1 MGTTFQIDDR
11 SSALLNN
18 NSLKGLNEG
27 IDQTFSTLTQNF
39 RNSGFITEVSQAF
52 GNSFDAGEL
61 SIISQDLST
70 GQFDSLPT
78 LEIRSSA
85 DLKGARGAFAAETN
99 TIYLSAEFVGTN
111 VGNPTQ
117 ISTVLLEEVGHWL
130 DSRINRFDAIGDEGA
145 IFSALASGKTLSDQQ
160 LSQLK
165 AEKDF
170 LNLEIDGK
178 IITAEAAND
187 ARDNLGLLSDKVDD
201 VLAGVIAQVPTGAL
215 TGIPILGNLNTASY
229 INQLFAGVIDTVQS
243 IETTSVVKIRES
255 LATAFN
261 SLGILSDLD
270 GDGDKDKDDI
280 GLTQNNAEAI
290 EFQFKLGKNFNES
303 LSVANSFGLPTLGF
317 SLNGGASTS
326 FGVGLTVGFGVDKDG
341 NVFLKTGSADEFQIN
356 LEGKLVNATN
366 NPLTA
371 QGKLGFLNLEGKD
384 NGSQVKANFLAD
396 LTSGSQD
403 VNGRVTLENIGTVNT
418 APTTKLTANADLKLS
433 LNTGLGASQNDIL
446 PSIKTDFNLL
456 GWQYDKNNPATP
468 APSVSLDNV
477 TLDTGSF
484 VKSFAGGILD
494 SVKDVLE
501 PIQSVLDPFVTPLPV
516 LDLSFLDL
524 ASASLPQ
531 STKDFIKG
539 LETIAKFEIPNLSG
553 EIPLGNFS
561 LSGDARNTELKNSN
575 PAAGFQAAAVG
586 DSELKALRDA
596 LKPLEDIGF
605 GFPLFD
611 NVGVNTVNLLLGK
624 PDVNL
629 FSYQTPKFEFNANI
643 LLPKIPVFGP
653 IYIKITPFA
662 NGSAQVKF
670 GYDSFGLA
678 NDKLEDGF
686 YVVRPDANSGNPNFK
701 NSNVYGEG
709 GITAEAGVSLGVVSF
724 SVGGGIKLGLGF
736 NVAQDL
742 SEEFTLLDGTKEF
755 RARGTDFLSQVAT
768 APFCA
773 FDLGGRLSAIIF
785 GQMEIDLGFF
795 SFTARLDLADI
806 TIVDFEAPK
815 DCSGSDYFDG
825 GEAEPDE
832 KQRAA
837 LRGAGIIDR
846 RGTDGNDIL
855 TIEHDGGT
863 FDPDPKESSE
873 EIILAGFPDVA
884 SDGEKD
890 PNAYDNV
897 TLIVIKGGKGNDTIQ
912 FINDVEA
919 PGQVDGGEG
928 DDFILT
934 GEGNDFVTGGQ
945 GNDTLNGGEFDG
957 GGNTAEY
964 RLTNPNVGAIVNL
977 TTGRATNDGFGTQD
991 ILINIQNVQGSN
1003 YNDSIAGNGEDNFLG
1018 GGMGNDALYGGAGE
1032 DILMAGEGADYI
1044 DGGADTDTITYLTA
1058 AAPIQVNLSSRNLFA
1073 FIAPDGITPL
1083 FLSPNSGQGG
1093 EANGDRI
1100 FNIENVSGS
1109 QYNDVIVAGDGGGI
1123 VDGYDGNDIIYA
1135 GVSEE
1140 ELIGGNG
1147 VDWLS
1152 YKLSNVGVEISL
1164 KDSEGSEGYA
1174 DSDELQTVVKED
1186 GEVKNVTGNS
1196 FENLEGSEFNDGELQ
1211 GDDGN
1216 NLIRGLGG
1224 NDIILAEGGN
1234 DSLIGGAGADSL
1246 NGGDG
1251 EDTAIYLNSFGSV
1264 DVNLSLQRGLLSDA
1278 QGDTLSGVEN
1288 LIGSNFDDV
1297 LIGDAASNKIDPSL
1311 SGVNG
1316 DFVDG
1321 GGVVILP
1328 DIDTLRVDY
1337 SIDDRGTGLE
1347 GGFSGFGS
1355 GEIKRYTDN
1364 TKTTI
1369 LDRVSFSN
1377 IERLEV
1383 AGTTSNDS
1391 IIGGSLNDYLSMS
1404 DGDDRVDGGKGNDT
1418 LYGDYGIDT
1427 LVKDFS
1433 GVTVDIVLESFSI
1446 TTEAPND
1453 TKSFAGA
1460 TVRGFEIYE
1469 NIITDSGND
1478 TITQLDR
1485 VNNTFITNAGN
1496 DTVNAGIGFDF
1507 ADGGDGD
1514 DLLIVDYSA
1523 QDFGSGM
1530 TLFATGKD
1538 FARRSIDPN
1547 NVEAPDL
1554 DRINFVN
1561 FERYQVIGTS
1571 QNDDIETGNSND
1583 TIVANA
1589 GDDRVYA
1596 NQGNDS
1602 LNGGSGNDFL
1612 VGTIARND
1620 DLFVGDI
1627 DTLTG
1632 DTGADT
1638 FALGKS
1644 FDHSFYINAGSSDY
1658 AFITDFNPA
1667 EGDKIQL
1674 RNCGVAGESFDRG
1687 YTIQEF
1693 PAFGISYLY
1702 AERGQEL
1709 IAVIGGAGALGLD
1722 LNNTAYFEYLGDP
1735 CPQPIRIG

>member
-18 NSLKGLNEG
+18 TSLKGLNEG
-27 IDQTFSTLTQNF
+27 IDRTFSTLTQN
-39 RNSGFITEVSQAF
+39 SLSADLITKVNQAF
-52 GNSFDAGEL
+52 GNNFDAGEL
-61 SIISQDLST
+61 SIIFQDWGA
-70 GQFDSLPT
+70 GQFVSLPT

-111 VGNPTQ
+111 AGNLTQ

-130 DSRINRFDAIGDEGA
+130 DSRINQIDAFGDEGA
-145 IFSALASGKTLSDQQ
+145 IFSALALGKTLSNQQ

-165 AEKDF
+165 AENDF

-178 IITAEAAND
+178 TITTEAAND
-187 ARDNLGLLSDKVDD
+187 AKDNLGLLSDKVDD
-201 VLAGVIAQVPTGAL
+201 VLAGVITKVPTGAL
-215 TGIPILGNLNTASY
+215 TGIPILGNLDTASY
-229 INQLFAGVIDTVQS
+229 VSQLFAEVLDKVKT
-243 IETTSVVKIRES
+243 IETSSVGKVRES

-280 GLTQNNAEAI
+280 GLTQNNTEAI

-303 LSVANSFGLPTLGF
+303 FAVANSFGLPTLGF
-317 SLNGGASTS
+317 SLDGGASVAL
-326 FGVGLTVGFGVDKDG
+326 GLGLTVGFGVDKNG
-341 NVFLKTGSADEFQIN
+341 NVFIKTGGADEFQIN
-356 LEGKLVNATN
+356 LDGKLVNATN

-371 QGKLGFLNLEGKD
+371 KGKLGFLNLEGKD

-403 VNGRVTLENIGTVNT
+403 VNGRVTLGNIGNVTV
-418 APTTKLTANADLKLS
+418 APNTKLTANADLKLS

-446 PSIKTDFNLL
+446 PSIKADFNLL
-456 GWQYDKNNPATP
+456 GWQYDKNNLVTP

-484 VKSFAGGILD
+484 VKNFAGGILD
-494 SVKDVLE
+494 SVKDVLD
-501 PIQSVLDPFVTPLPV
+501 PIQSVLDPFTSPLPV
-516 LDLSFLDL
+516 IDLSFLDL
-524 ASASLPQ
+524 AGASLPQ

-539 LETIAKFEIPNLSG
+539 LETIAEFKLPELSG
-553 EIPLGNFS
+553 EIPLGNFN
-561 LSGDARNTELKNSN
+561 LSGDVRSTELKKSN
-575 PAAGFQAAAVG
+575 PSAGFQAAAVG
-586 DSELKALRDA
+586 DDVQKALQDA

-611 NVGVNTVNLLLGK
+611 NIGVNTVNLLLGK

-629 FSYQTPKFEFNANI
+629 FSYQTPKFEFNAEI
-643 LLPKIPVFGP
+643 PFPKIPVFGP
-653 IYIKITPFA
+653 IYIQIKPFA
-662 NGSAQVKF
+662 GGSAQVKF

-686 YVVRPDANSGNPNFK
+686 YVVRPNANPGNPNFK
-701 NSNVYGEG
+701 NSNVYGKG
-709 GITAEAGVSLGVVSF
+709 GITAEAGFSLGVVSF
-724 SVGGGIKLGLGF
+724 SVGGGIKLSIGF

-815 DCSGSDYFDG
+815 DCTGADYFDG
-825 GEAEPDE
+825 GEVEPDE
-832 KQRAA
+832 EQRAA

-846 RGTDGNDIL
+846 RGTDGDDIL

-863 FDPDPKESSE
+863 FDPDSKESTE
-873 EIILAGFPDVA
+873 AILLAGFPDVA
-884 SDGEKD
+884 PDGGKD

-934 GEGNDFVTGGQ
+934 GEGNDFISGGQ
-945 GNDTLNGGEFDG
+945 GNDTLNGAEFDG

-964 RLTNPNVGAIVNL
+964 RITNPNIGAIVNL
-977 TTGRATNDGFGTQD
+977 TTGRASNDGFGTQD

-1003 YNDSIAGNGEDNFLG
+1003 YNDSIAGNSEDNFLG
-1018 GGMGNDALYGGAGE
+1018 GGAGNDIIRGGAGD
-1032 DILMAGEGADYI
+1032 DILMAGEGADFI
-1044 DGGADTDTITYLTA
+1044 DGGADTDTITYLTSST
-1058 AAPIQVNLSSRNLFA
+1058 PVQINLSSQNLFA
-1073 FIAPDGITPL
+1073 FIAPDGIVPL

-1109 QYNDVIVAGDGGGI
+1109 QYNDVIVAGNNGGI
-1123 VDGYDGNDIIYA
+1123 VDGYDGNDIIYG

-1140 ELIGGNG
+1140 KLIGGNG
-1147 VDWLS
+1147 IDWLS

-1174 DSDELQTVVKED
+1174 DGDELQKVVKED

-1211 GDDGN
+1211 GDDFN
-1216 NLIRGLGG
+1216 NVIRGLGG
-1224 NDIILAEGGN
+1224 NDNILAEGGN
-1234 DSLIGGAGADSL
+1234 DFLIGGAGADIL

-1251 EDTAIYLNSFGSV
+1251 EDTASYLNSPGSV
-1264 DVNLSLQRGLLSDA
+1264 DVNLGLQRGLLSDA

-1288 LIGSNFDDV
+1288 LIGSNFDDILV
-1297 LIGDAASNKIDPSL
+1297 GDGISNQLNPSL
-1311 SGVNG
+1311 SGVGG

-1321 GGVVILP
+1321 GGILILP
-1328 DIDTLRVDY
+1328 DVDSLKVDY

-1369 LDRVSFSN
+1369 LDRVTFIN

-1383 AGTTSNDS
+1383 AGTTSNDF

-1418 LYGDYGIDT
+1418 LFGGYGIDT

-1433 GVTVDIVLESFSI
+1433 GVTVDIVLESLSI
-1446 TTEAPND
+1446 TTEASNE
-1453 TKSFAGA
+1453 TKSFAG
-1460 TVRGFEIYE
+1460 TIVSGFEIYE

-1530 TLFATGKD
+1530 TLFATGEA

-1561 FERYQVIGTS
+1561 FESYQVIGTS
-1571 QNDDIETGNSND
+1571 QDDYIETGNSND

-1589 GDDRVYA
+1589 GDDIIRA
-1596 NQGNDS
+1596 NFGNDS
-1602 LNGGSGNDFL
+1602 LNGGSGNDYL
-1612 VGTIARND
+1612 VGTIARDD

-1638 FALGKS
+1638 FVLGGF

-1674 RNCGVAGESFDRG
+1674 RNCGVEGESFDRG

-1693 PAFGISYLY
+1693 TAFGISYLY

-1709 IAVIGGAGALGLD
+1709 IAVIGGVGALGLD
-1722 LNNTAYFEYLGDP
+1722 INNTAYFEYLGDP
-1735 CPQPIRIG
+1735 CPQPVIIK